1 MSYPG
6 GLLDWLLREDPRYR
20 VVSWLFLRLLA
31 LVYLFAF
38 LSTALEI
45 TGLVGERGILPAQ
58 MLLDARFGRL
68 GELAW
73 LRYPTLFWLGSDNWA
88 LLGASY
94 AGCLLSIGLLLNW
107 RPRLMLIALF
117 VLYLSLYQVG
127 DRFFS
132 FQWEFLLLET
142 GFISIL
148 LAGGPNRLLVFL
160 LHWLLFRLRFLSGY
174 SKIFSGDPTW
184 ANLTTLNYYF
194 ETQPLP
200 HMGAWYAHQL
210 PEWLL
215 RFGTGANLFVEL
227 VVPFFIF
234 LPRPFRLFAA
244 AATIAIQLAIMLTS
258 NHNFVNLLTIALC
271 LFLLDDRAVRALLP
285 QRWLPALAGGAAR
298 LKGSALQL
306 LAAVML
312 LSTSLATVY
321 ELVREDGVRFAV
333 NSPVNWVRAWGLGNV
348 YHIFPVMQ
356 TERQELVIEGSYD
369 GTIWQPYDFRYKPD
383 FAGDRPRLIMPIH
396 PRLDWMLWFVP
407 PQGERER
414 YWFGALLYRL
424 KHNEADVTALLR
436 HNPFADRPP
445 SYLRVMAYRFRFSTP
460 DERARSGNV
469 WQTELLGQFPQVPPR
484 RP

>member
-1 MSYPG
+1 MGYPG
-6 GLLDWLLREDPRYR
+6 GVLDGLLREDERYR
-20 VVSWLFLRLLA
+20 LVTWLFLRLLA

-45 TGLVGERGILPAQ
+45 TGLVGESGILPAQ
-58 MLLDARFGRL
+58 MLLEGRFGRL

-73 LRYPTLFWLGSDNWA
+73 LRYPTLFWLSSDNWA
-88 LLGASY
+88 LLGVSY
-94 AGCLLSIGLLLNW
+94 AGCLLSIGLMLGW
-107 RPRLMLIALF
+107 RPRLVLISLF

-127 DRFFS
+127 ERFFS

-142 GFISIL
+142 GFISIF

-160 LHWLLFRLRFLSGY
+160 LHWLLFRLRFLSGFY
-174 SKIFSGDPTW
+174 KLFSGDPTW
-184 ANLTTLNYYF
+184 ANLTALNYYF

-210 PEWLL
+210 PEWIL
-215 RFGTGANLFVEL
+215 RLGTGATLFVEL

-244 AATIAIQLAIMLTS
+244 TATIAIQLLIMLTS

-285 QRWLPALAGGAAR
+285 QTWLPRLASRADRHKRG
-298 LKGSALQL
+298 LLQVL
-306 LAAVML
+306 IATVL
-312 LSTSLATVY
+312 LSTSLATAY
-321 ELVREDGVRFAV
+321 ELVREDRVRFEV

-356 TERQELVIEGSYD
+356 TQRQELVIEGSQD
-369 GTIWQPYDFRYKPD
+369 GHNWQVYDFRYKPD
-383 FAGDRPRLIMPIH
+383 SPQDAPRLIMPIH

-407 PQGERER
+407 PQRGRED
-414 YWFGALLYRL
+414 YWFNALLYRL
-424 KHNEADVTALLR
+424 HQNEPDVTALLKN
-436 HNPFADRPP
+436 NPFADKAPR
-445 SYLRVMAYRFRFSTP
+445 YLRVLAYRYRFSTP
-460 DERARSGNV
+460 AEREISGNL
-469 WQTELLGQFPQVPPR
+469 WQAELLGQFPQVKPR